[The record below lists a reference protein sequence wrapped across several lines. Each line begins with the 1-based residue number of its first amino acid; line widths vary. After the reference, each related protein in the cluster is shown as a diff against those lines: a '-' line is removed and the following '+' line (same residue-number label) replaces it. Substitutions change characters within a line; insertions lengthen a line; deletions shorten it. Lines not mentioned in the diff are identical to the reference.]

1 MTIQGNTTLL
11 EVQRLYNREVRDK
24 ELVYY
29 RSLLKRYGKTNKNIQ
44 KSHSYAINKLAQMSH
59 LELDRGLSRAL
70 RLACFSKMK
79 VNKLSRT
86 TVSDIIYSV
95 I

>member
-11 EVQRLYNREVRDK
+11 EVQRLYNREVRQH
-24 ELVYY
+24 ELVFY
-29 RSLLKRYGKTNKNIQ
+29 RKLLKRYGRSNKSLRR
-44 KSHSYAINKLAQMSH
+44 SHSYAINKLAHMSS

-70 RLACFSKMK
+70 RLACFSNMP
-79 VNKLSRT
+79 VNKLCKT